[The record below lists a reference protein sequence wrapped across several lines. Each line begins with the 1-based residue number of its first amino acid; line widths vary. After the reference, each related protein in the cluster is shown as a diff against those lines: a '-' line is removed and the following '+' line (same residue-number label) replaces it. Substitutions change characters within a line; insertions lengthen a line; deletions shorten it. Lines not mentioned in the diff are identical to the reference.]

1 MKFLLIPL
9 CLSLLALSPLYAQ
22 SQGDDEYVRI
32 ELLGA
37 ANGSA
42 NVRSSYDVTA
52 TTAGATTF
60 VVRGVGGPQ
69 VSDISVIDRMT
80 GESLKSAVEGND
92 LRITLA
98 RPVPRG

>member
-1 MKFLLIPL
+1 MKSLLIPL
-9 CLSLLALSPLYAQ
+9 CLSILALSPLSAQ

-52 TTAGATTF
+52 TTAGATTTT
-60 VVRGVGGPQ
+60 RSSG
-69 VSDISVIDRMT
+69 
-80 GESLKSAVEGND
+80 
-92 LRITLA
+92 
-98 RPVPRG
+98 